1 MIKYLNFPGIILFI
15 LRHLLEFSLIFLLV
29 AMTLTVFSQV
39 VARYVF
45 EAPLS
50 WSEELARF
58 ILMWLSMLSA
68 AYAFKIKAHF
78 ALTIIVGKLPT
89 KFQNMVAF
97 FVHILVGIFFAII
110 FYYSIIFVNS
120 VQGHTAPALQISMQ
134 IPYSSIIVSSGLITI
149 FSFWSAAKSIPRKTK
164 LISK

>member
-1 MIKYLNFPGIILFI
+1 MNKNLNFSSRILFI
-15 LRHLLEFSLIFLLV
+15 LGHSLEISLVFLLV

-68 AYAFKIKAHF
+68 AYAFKIKSHF
-78 ALTIIVGKLPT
+78 ALTVIVSKLPNN
-89 KFQNMVAF
+89 FQNMVAF
-97 FVHILVGIFFAII
+97 FVQIIVGIFFAII

-149 FSFWSAAKSIPRKTK
+149 FSFWSATKNILKKIK

>member
-1 MIKYLNFPGIILFI
+1 MIKRLNFSSRIIFI
-15 LRHLLEFSLIFLLV
+15 LRHLLEFTLIFLLIV
-29 AMTLTVFSQV
+29 MTLTVFSQV
-39 VARYVF
+39 IARYVF

-58 ILMWLSMLSA
+58 VLMWLSMLSA

-78 ALTIIVGKLPT
+78 ALTIMVSRLSKNI
-89 KFQNMVAF
+89 QNMVAF
-97 FVHILVGIFFAII
+97 FVQILVGIFFAII

-134 IPYSSIIVSSGLITI
+134 VPYSSIIVSSGLITI
-149 FSFWSAAKSIPRKTK
+149 FSFWSATKNIFRKTK